1 MNKGE
6 FVSELAKRTDLSV
19 SKSNEVLK
27 EVETIIKEELRA
39 GGEINLTGFMS
50 FKTDLRAARTG
61 RNPQTGETINI
72 PETKVVKIKAGKTLK
87 EAIS

>member
-19 SKSNEVLK
+19 NKSNEVLK
-27 EVETIIKEELRA
+27 EVETIIKEELQR
-39 GGEINLTGFMS
+39 GGEVNLTGFVS
-50 FKTDLRAARTG
+50 FKLGVRAARTG

-87 EAIS
+87 EAIN